1 MSQISGQISE
11 RVAEVNQRL
20 RAAGVRLTLVVRG
33 NKLSCR
39 GTLPSKDGEGQKR
52 ERLPLGLP
60 TTEWG
65 VKQAEFRAYQIW
77 SEIVKGTFRWEEKK
91 PKVETFGDV
100 IGRFRD
106 SVYRDK
112 TEHQWSALYRTGF
125 QLVKM
130 DEPFQLQK
138 IELAIS
144 ACPVGSYLRFRSVQ
158 TWVRILRFMQAAEGD
173 IERIQKLKGTYQYGS
188 VVKRHI
194 PTDVEI
200 YEARSLLKSQNW
212 QKVYALMAI
221 YGLRDHECWHCEVEE
236 NEPYRCRVL
245 QGKTGKRM
253 VLPLPLEWIDWKPWL
268 VDLPQVKSSGNR
280 SVYADRTARYFRNSK
295 VDLI

>member
-1 MSQISGQISE
+1 MRI
-11 RVAEVNQRL
+11 
-20 RAAGVRLTLVVRG
+20 
-33 NKLSCR
+33 
-39 GTLPSKDGEGQKR
+39 
-52 ERLPLGLP
+52 
-60 TTEWG
+60 
-65 VKQAEFRAYQIW
+65 QIW

-125 QLVKM
+125 QLVQM

-138 IELAIS
+138 IELAIFG
-144 ACPVGSYLRFRSVQ
+144 CPVGSYLRFRSVQ
-158 TWVRILRFMQAAEGD
+158 TWVRILRFIKAPEGD

-188 VVKRHI
+188 VVKKHI

-268 VDLPQVKSSGNR
+268 NDLPQVKSSGNR

-295 VDLI
+295 VPFPPYSLRHAYAIRASVVYRFPVSMSAKLMGHGVDVHTRIYHAWLSDAQLLETYQRLIT